1 MTQPVH
7 LMVFTLDEQLY
18 ALSISTVDRIVRAVD
33 VLPMPK
39 MPEIVLG
46 VINHHGQIV
55 PVINIRRRFHLP
67 ERDITPSNHFILART
82 TRRPVVLVVDAILN
96 VIECPPE
103 VIVPVEKIVP
113 TAEYIQGIA
122 KLSDGMVLIHDLDT
136 FLSLDE
142 EQTIHQAMGDRVT
155 G

>member
-1 MTQPVH
+1 MNEPIR
-7 LMVFTLDEQLY
+7 LMVFTLDGQLY
-18 ALSISTVDRIVRAVD
+18 ALSISTIDRIVRAVD

-46 VINHHGQIV
+46 VINYHGQIV
-55 PVINIRRRFHLP
+55 PVINIRQRFRLP
-67 ERDITPSNHFILART
+67 EREITPSDHFIVAHT
-82 TRRPVVLVVDAILN
+82 TRRLVVLVVDAILN

-103 VIVPVEKIVP
+103 AVVPVEKIVP
-113 TAEYIQGIA
+113 AAEYIKGIA

>member
-1 MTQPVH
+1 MNEPIR

-18 ALSISTVDRIVRAVD
+18 ALSISTVDRIVRAVE

-46 VINHHGQIV
+46 VINYHGQIV
-55 PVINIRRRFHLP
+55 PVINLRRRFQLP
-67 ERDITPSNHFILART
+67 EREITPSDHFILART

-96 VIECPPE
+96 VIECLPQT
-103 VIVPVEKIVP
+103 IVPVENVMP
-113 TAEYIQGIA
+113 AAEYIKGIA
-122 KLSDGMVLIHDLDT
+122 KLPAGMVLIHDLDT

-142 EQTIHQAMGDRVT
+142 EQTIHQVMGDKMT